1 MTHNVLTF
9 FKEILECFKY
19 LPAFFKYS
27 NKALFY
33 YENIFKTHTHTCV
46 CVYIY
51 YFPRLE
57 RKKLYYRLSCEEKNL
72 EGI

>member
-1 MTHNVLTF
+1 MTHNVLNF

-46 CVYIY
+46 CIHIL
-51 YFPRLE
+51 FSTF
-57 RKKLYYRLSCEEKNL
+57 RKKKTLL
-72 EGI
+72 